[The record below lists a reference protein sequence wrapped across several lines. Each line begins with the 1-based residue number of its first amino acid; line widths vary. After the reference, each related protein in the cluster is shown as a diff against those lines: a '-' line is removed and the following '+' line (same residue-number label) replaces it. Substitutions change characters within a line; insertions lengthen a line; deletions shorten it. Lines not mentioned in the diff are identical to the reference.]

1 MHGVEFMRPMRV
13 LSPLLVAASFFLLPL
28 ASVCA
33 SAQTLAP
40 GPSAIQHVTLA
51 PGAVPPVAAT
61 GGQVTLL
68 LDVTPKRDIHVYA
81 PGAKD
86 FIQTT
91 LTLSPQGRLSIGKPG
106 YPRAELVLD
115 PVLNERIPEYTKTF
129 RIAQPVTLGP
139 AVKSRDDVTIVGVL
153 SYQACDDKMCYPPSS
168 ASVTWTV
175 KVK

>member
-1 MHGVEFMRPMRV
+1 MHGVEFMRAMRV
-13 LSPLLVAASFFLLPL
+13 CSPFLASSFFLLHL
-28 ASVCA
+28 AFVCA

-40 GPSAIQHVTLA
+40 KPSAIQHVTLA
-51 PGAVPPVAAT
+51 ASAAPPIAAT
-61 GGQVTLL
+61 GGKVTLL
-68 LDVTPKRDIHVYA
+68 LDVTPNRDVHVYA

-91 LTLSPQGRLSIGKPG
+91 LTLSPQGRLTIGKPG
-106 YPRAELVLD
+106 YPKAELVLD

-129 RIAQPVTLGP
+129 RIAQPVTISP
-139 AVKSRDDVTIVGVL
+139 AVKSREDVTIVGVL
-153 SYQACDDKMCYPPSS
+153 NYQACDDKMCYPPSS

>member
-1 MHGVEFMRPMRV
+1 MHGVEFMRAMRV
-13 LSPLLVAASFFLLPL
+13 FPPPFAASIFLLHL
-28 ASVCA
+28 ACVCA

-51 PGAVPPVAAT
+51 ASAAPPFATT

-68 LDVTPKRDIHVYA
+68 LDVTPNRDVHVYA

-86 FIQTT
+86 FLQTT
-91 LTLSPQGRLSIGKPG
+91 LTLSPQGRLTIGKPV
-106 YPRAELVLD
+106 YPKAELVLD

-139 AVKSRDDVTIVGVL
+139 SVRSREDMTISGVL
-153 SYQACDDKMCYPPSS
+153 SYQACNDKLCYPPAT

>member
-1 MHGVEFMRPMRV
+1 MRV
-13 LSPLLVAASFFLLPL
+13 FSPLLASSFLLLPV

-40 GPSAIQHVTLA
+40 KPSAIQHVTLA
-51 PGAVPPVAAT
+51 ASAAPPVAVT
-61 GGQVTLL
+61 GGKVTLL
-68 LDVTPKRDIHVYA
+68 LDITPNPDVHIYA

-86 FIQTT
+86 FVQTT
-91 LTLSPQGRLSIGKPG
+91 LTLSPQARLTIGKPG
-106 YPRAELVLD
+106 YPKAELVLD
-115 PVLNERIPEYTKTF
+115 PVLNERIPEYTRTF

-139 AVKSRDDVTIVGVL
+139 AVKSREDVTISGVL
-153 SYQACDDKMCYPPSS
+153 NYQACDDKMCYPPAS